1 MYEYKG
7 GYQVGNHNV

>member
-7 GYQVGNHNV
+7 GYHVGNHNV